1 VAWDYGR
8 SLERIKQKH
17 AEVADVQVSKLTREM
32 DFDNITLNRPK
43 RVHGAH
49 LYVEIPNFPDIV
61 GRNLEDG
68 CEPELLRRLHLHAR
82 ELTEVCETDFD
93 AAKVHFQGPKLH
105 AVVYRPIDDDEAI
118 LRCAF
123 ALAAAARRTVQEA
136 CNDLFDGEA
145 WEVAAGVDIG
155 DTVATKN
162 NLRGDREL
170 LFLGRAANMAAKII
184 DDGILVTEEA
194 ADAAPAD
201 LAGYLI
207 ETPSGDYELDLPDDE
222 LDALVQDQGWAWTLE
237 GSRTRVEEA
246 MEACP
251 ADRVKVS
258 AAKGEIK
265 KSKLG
270 LANSKQVTGV
280 SFFADVDGF
289 TAYVD
294 EAAATDENLV
304 EAIQAYHVIR
314 SEMRFVAVEDFEEY
328 GALRIQYAGDRMQ
341 AIAFLPI
348 DDEAA
353 ISSSAVE
360 IAAGLLAS
368 IKHTLPVVLNDAVRP
383 LAIGQALGT
392 ALISRLGE
400 HGQPDVVCIGPAT
413 EAAVRYQ
420 QALKGWE
427 TGISKELRDQLPD
440 DLAAEFKWRAAKGC
454 YVATDLTAD
463 KLDRQKEGRRLDAGV
478 PALVGREGRGD
489 TSGRPYQA

>member
-1 VAWDYGR
+1 VAWDYDR
-8 SLERIKQKH
+8 SLGRIKQKH
-17 AEVADVQVSKLTREM
+17 AEVADVEVSKLAREM
-32 DFDNITLNRPK
+32 DFDNIALNRPK

-49 LYVEIPNFPDIV
+49 VYVDVPNFPDIV
-61 GRNLEDG
+61 GKNLEDG

-82 ELTEVCETDFD
+82 ELTKVCESDFD

-123 ALAAAARRTVQEA
+123 ALASAARRTVEEI
-136 CNDLFDGEA
+136 CNELFDGEE
-145 WEVAAGVDIG
+145 WEVAAGIDIG

-184 DDGILVTEEA
+184 SEGILVTEEA

-201 LAGYLI
+201 LAGFLSP
-207 ETPSGDYELDLPDDE
+207 TTAGAFAFDLLDDE
-222 LDALVQDQGWAWTLE
+222 LDALIEDQGWGWTME
-237 GSRTRVEEA
+237 ASRARVEEA
-246 MEACP
+246 MEQCP
-251 ADRVKVS
+251 PDRVKVS
-258 AAKGEIK
+258 KAKDEIDK
-265 KSKLG
+265 TTLG

-294 EAAATDENLV
+294 EAAATDEDLV
-304 EAIQAYHVIR
+304 EAVQAYHVIR
-314 SEMRFVAVEDFEEY
+314 SEMRYVAVEDY
-328 GALRIQYAGDRMQ
+328 RALRIQYAGDRMQ
-341 AIAFLPI
+341 AITFLPV

-353 ISSSAVE
+353 ISHKAVE
-360 IAAGLLAS
+360 IAAGLHAS
-368 IKHTLPVVLNDAVRP
+368 IKYTLPVVLGDAVRP
-383 LAIGQALGT
+383 LAIGEALGT

-400 HGQPDVVCIGPAT
+400 HGQPDAVCIGPAT

-420 QALKGWE
+420 QALKGRE
-427 TGISKELRDQLPD
+427 TGISRQLRDQLPD
-440 DLAAEFKWRAAKGC
+440 DLAAEFKWRAAAGC

-463 KLDRQKEGRRLDAGV
+463 KLDRQKEGRRLDAGHA
-478 PALVGREGRGD
+478 PAVVRREGRGD
-489 TSGRPYQA
+489 TSGRPYHT

>member
-1 VAWDYGR
+1 V
-8 SLERIKQKH
+8 
-17 AEVADVQVSKLTREM
+17 
-32 DFDNITLNRPK
+32 
-43 RVHGAH
+43 
-49 LYVEIPNFPDIV
+49 PNFPEIV
-61 GRNLEDG
+61 GKNLEDG
-68 CEPELLRRLHLHAR
+68 CELELLRRVHLHAR
-82 ELTEVCETDFD
+82 ELTKVCESDFD

-123 ALAAAARRTVQEA
+123 ALAAAARRTVEEI

-145 WEVAAGVDIG
+145 WEVAAGIDIG

-184 DDGILVTEEA
+184 SEGILVTKEV

-201 LAGYLI
+201 LAGFLTQTTTDAYA
-207 ETPSGDYELDLPDDE
+207 LDLPDDE
-222 LDALVQDQGWAWTLE
+222 LDALVEDQGWDWSLE
-237 GSRTRVEEA
+237 GSRARVEEA
-246 MEACP
+246 MEKCP
-251 ADRVKVS
+251 PDRVKVS
-258 AAKGEIK
+258 EATGEIDK
-265 KSKLG
+265 TKLG

-280 SFFADVDGF
+280 SLFADVDGF

-294 EAAATDENLV
+294 EAAATDEDLV

-314 SEMRFVAVEDFEEY
+314 SEMRYVAVEDY

-353 ISSSAVE
+353 ISHTAVE
-360 IAAGLLAS
+360 TATGLHAS
-368 IKHTLPVVLNDAVRP
+368 VKHTLPVVLDDAVRP
-383 LAIGQALGT
+383 IAIGEALGT

-400 HGQPDVVCIGPAT
+400 HGQPDVICIGPAT

-420 QALKGWE
+420 QALKGRE
-427 TGISKELRDQLPD
+427 TGISGELRDQLPD
-440 DLAAEFKWRAAKGC
+440 DLAAKFRWRAAAGC

-463 KLDRQKEGRRLDAGV
+463 KLDRLKEGRRLDAGV
-478 PALVGREGRGD
+478 PTLVRREERGD
-489 TSGRPYQA
+489 TSGRPYQP

>member
-1 VAWDYGR
+1 
-8 SLERIKQKH
+8 
-17 AEVADVQVSKLTREM
+17 M
-32 DFDNITLNRPK
+32 DFDNIALNHPK
-43 RVHGAH
+43 RVYGAH
-49 LYVEIPNFPDIV
+49 IYLDVPNFPDIV
-61 GRNLEDG
+61 GKNLEDG
-68 CEPELLRRLHLHAR
+68 CEPELLRRLHLHAS
-82 ELTEVCETDFD
+82 ELTKVCETDLD
-93 AAKVHFQGPKLH
+93 APKIHFQGPKLH
-105 AVVYRPIDDDEAI
+105 AVVYRPIDDDDAI

-123 ALAAAARRTVQEA
+123 ALAAAARRTVEEI
-136 CNDLFDGEA
+136 CNELFDGDDWA
-145 WEVAAGVDIG
+145 VAAGIDIG

-184 DDGILVTEEA
+184 SQGILVTEEA
-194 ADAAPAD
+194 AAAAPAD
-201 LAGYLI
+201 LAGHLT
-207 ETPSGDYELDLPDDE
+207 ETASGVYTLDLPDDE
-222 LDALVQDQGWAWTLE
+222 LDTLVEDQGWDWTLE
-237 GSRTRVEEA
+237 GSRARVEEA

-251 ADRVKVS
+251 PDRVKVS
-258 AAKGEIK
+258 AANGEIDK
-265 KSKLG
+265 TKLG

-289 TAYVD
+289 TAYID
-294 EAAATDENLV
+294 EAAATDEDLV

-314 SEMRFVAVEDFEEY
+314 SEMRYVAVEDY

-353 ISSSAVE
+353 ISHTAVE
-360 IAAGLLAS
+360 IAAGLHAS
-368 IKHTLPVVLNDAVRP
+368 IEHTLPVVLDDAVRP
-383 LAIGQALGT
+383 LAIGQALGA

-420 QALKGWE
+420 QALKGHE
-427 TGISKELRDQLPD
+427 TGISEDLRDQLPE
-440 DLAAEFKWRAAKGC
+440 DLAAEFKWRAAAGC

-463 KLDRQKEGRRLDAGV
+463 KLDRQKEGRRLDAGM

-489 TSGRPYQA
+489 TSGRPYQP

>member
-1 VAWDYGR
+1 VAWDYDR

-17 AEVADVQVSKLTREM
+17 AEVSDVQVSKLTREM
-32 DFDNITLNRPK
+32 DFDNIALNRPK
-43 RVHGAH
+43 RIHGAH

-61 GRNLEDG
+61 GRNLADG

-82 ELTEVCETDFD
+82 ELTKVCETDFD

-123 ALAAAARRTVQEA
+123 ALAAAARRTIEEI
-136 CNDLFDGEA
+136 CNELFDGDA
-145 WEVAAGVDIG
+145 WEVAAGIAIG

-170 LFLGRAANMAAKII
+170 LFLGRAANMAARII
-184 DDGILVTEEA
+184 DEGILVTKEA
-194 ADAAPAD
+194 ADAAPTD

-222 LDALVQDQGWAWTLE
+222 LDALIEDQGWAWSLE

-251 ADRVKVS
+251 WDRVKVS
-258 AAKGEIK
+258 AAKGKIDK
-265 KSKLG
+265 AKLG
-270 LANSKQVTGV
+270 LANSKHVAGV

-294 EAAATDENLV
+294 EAAATDEDLV

-314 SEMRFVAVEDFEEY
+314 SEMRYVAVEDFEEY

-348 DDEAA
+348 DDEAT
-353 ISSSAVE
+353 ISTTAVE
-360 IAAGLLAS
+360 IAAGLHAS
-368 IKHTLPVVLNDAVRP
+368 VKYTLPVVLNDAVRP
-383 LAIGQALGT
+383 VAIGQALGT

-420 QALKGWE
+420 QALDGWE

-440 DLAAEFKWRAAKGC
+440 ELAAEFKWRAAKGC
-454 YVATDLTAD
+454 YVSTDLTAD
-463 KLDRQKEGRRLDAGV
+463 KLERQVEGRRLDAGV

-489 TSGRPYQA
+489 TSGRPYQT